1 MADGPR
7 ERDVQVNRERQ
18 LQDPYP
24 ATAQVIDRISARLQ
38 AIATPQSPVQEDTP
52 SGESLGLKTGV
63 PSNYENSLG
72 GEPRHLT
79 AFEVKRPPGRL

>member
-7 ERDVQVNRERQ
+7 ERDVQLNRERQ
-18 LQDPYP
+18 LQEPYP
-24 ATAQVIDRISARLQ
+24 NAAHVVDQLAAEKQSQIT
-38 AIATPQSPVQEDTP
+38 TPASQEPVP
-52 SGESLGLKTGV
+52 SGENLGMKTGV

>member
-7 ERDVQVNRERQ
+7 ERDVQLNRERQ

-24 ATAQVIDRISARLQ
+24 AAAQVLDQLAAENQ
-38 AIATPQSPVQEDTP
+38 TPVTLPPSSEP
-52 SGESLGLKTGV
+52 SGESLGMKTGV

>member
-1 MADGPR
+1 MVDKPN
-7 ERDVQVNRERQ
+7 E
-18 LQDPYP
+18 QDIALIQQIVGEPHLG
-24 ATAQVIDRISARLQ
+24 AGEVVDRISASKKGE
-38 AIATPQSPVQEDTP
+38 ADPQPQDPTVP
-52 SGESLGLKTGV
+52 SGEVLGIKTGV